1 MPLPYDIKDVIEEQI
16 PFSQTMNLRKRHIGP
31 SCELFFRSDPIKII
45 RGQGQYLYSERNEE
59 FLDSIN
65 NVCHVG
71 HCHPDVVRAG
81 QNQMAILNTNSRFL
95 HDNLVLYAKKL
106 TSKFPEKLEIVFFVN
121 SGSEANDLALR
132 LSKSH
137 TQSEEVIALEHA
149 YHGNVRSLIE
159 ISPYKFAKG
168 YTPPSTVHI
177 VPVPDTYRG
186 KYRNDKYTE
195 EECANHYANEIKTV
209 IDSLENEGK
218 KLGCFI
224 AESLQSCGGQVIY
237 PQGYLRKVY
246 DHVHEN
252 GGVVIAD
259 EVQVGFGRVGSSW
272 WAFETQGS
280 DLVPDIVTLGKPM
293 GNGHPV
299 AAVVTT
305 KEIADSFCSREKEYF
320 NTFGGNPV
328 SCAISNAVLDVIE
341 KENLMKKAQENGD
354 HLITEFK
361 KLSQKYDIIGDV
373 RGWGMFVG
381 VDLVKDRTTREAH
394 TSPAK
399 FMVQRLREEKILAQ
413 YDGPYC
419 NVLKFKPPLAFTKEN
434 CDRLIQTMDRI
445 FEKCWK

>member
-45 RGQGQYLYSERNEE
+45 RGQGQYLYN
-59 FLDSIN
+59 
-65 NVCHVG
+65 
-71 HCHPDVVRAG
+71 VVRAG

-399 FMVQRLREEKILAQ
+399 FM
-413 YDGPYC
+413 
-419 NVLKFKPPLAFTKEN
+419 PPLAFTKEN

-445 FEKCWK
+445 FEEMLEINFED